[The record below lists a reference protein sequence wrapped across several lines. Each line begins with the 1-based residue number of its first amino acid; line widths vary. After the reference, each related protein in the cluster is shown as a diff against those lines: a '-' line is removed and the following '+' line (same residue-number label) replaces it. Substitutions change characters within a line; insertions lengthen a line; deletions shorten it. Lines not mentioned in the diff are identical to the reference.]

1 MGFLDFLLGS
11 TKLPQ
16 PKSERLFAIATA
28 RITLEAKLGL
38 KPTGNAAICIKP
50 LESSTYERTRAEIE
64 ELLKLG
70 SRETGTDYRIENDS
84 YGYLWVVLKDP
95 DFEDLVSGI
104 HMIVRS
110 LTDSGLGQ
118 QLLCAVY
125 PFSFSDGFK
134 VYWIFSF
141 KMGAYYPFVPSGEKK
156 EKERESALE
165 LRLRSVMTEE
175 IPIEKDVGRW
185 YPIWDMPL

>member
-1 MGFLDFLLGS
+1 MGFLDFILGT

-38 KPTGNAAICIKP
+38 KPAGNAAICIKP
-50 LESSTYERTRAEIE
+50 LESSTYESTRAEVE
-64 ELLKLG
+64 DLLKLG
-70 SRETGTDYRIENDS
+70 SRETGTAYRLESDS
-84 YGYLWVVLKDP
+84 YGYLWVVLTDQ

-104 HMIVRS
+104 HMVSRS

-118 QLLCAVY
+118 QLLCAVF
-125 PFSFSDGFK
+125 PFSNNSK

-141 KMGAYYPFVPSGEKK
+141 KLGAYYPFVPASEKPGR
-156 EKERESALE
+156 ERDSALE
-165 LRLRSVMTEE
+165 LRLRSVMSEE
-175 IPIEKDVGRW
+175 LPIEKNVERW
-185 YPIWDMPL
+185 YPIWEMPL

>member
-1 MGFLDFLLGS
+1 MGFLDFILGT

-38 KPTGNAAICIKP
+38 KPVGNAAICIKP
-50 LESSTYERTRAEIE
+50 LESSTYERTRAEVE
-64 ELLKLG
+64 DMLKLG
-70 SRETGTDYRIENDS
+70 SRETGTAYRLESDS
-84 YGYLWVVLKDP
+84 YNYLWVVLTDQ
-95 DFEDLVSGI
+95 DFENLVSGI
-104 HMIVRS
+104 HMVSRS

-118 QLLCAVY
+118 QLLCAVF
-125 PFSFSDGFK
+125 PFSNNSK

-141 KMGAYYPFVPSGEKK
+141 KLGAYYPFVPSSEKPGR
-156 EKERESALE
+156 ERDSALE
-165 LRLRSVMTEE
+165 LRLRSVMSEE
-175 IPIEKDVGRW
+175 LPIEKNVERW

>member
-11 TKLPQ
+11 TRLPQ

-64 ELLKLG
+64 DLLKLG
-70 SRETGTDYRIENDS
+70 SRETGTAYRLENDS

-104 HMIVRS
+104 HMVARS

-125 PFSFSDGFK
+125 PFSDGYK

-141 KMGAYYPFVPSGEKK
+141 KLGAYYPFVPSGASG
-156 EKERESALE
+156 RDGALE
-165 LRLRSVMTEE
+165 LRLRSVMAEE
-175 IPIEKDVGRW
+175 LPIEKDVERW
-185 YPIWDMPL
+185 YPIWEMPL

>member
-28 RITLEAKLGL
+28 RVTLEAKLGL
-38 KPTGNAAICIKP
+38 KPAGNAAICIKP
-50 LESSTYERTRAEIE
+50 MESSTYERTRAEVE
-64 ELLKLG
+64 DLLRLG
-70 SRETGTDYRIENDS
+70 SREAGTAYRLENDS
-84 YGYLWVVLKDP
+84 YGYLWVVLTDP

-104 HMIVRS
+104 HMVARS

-125 PFSFSDGFK
+125 PFSNGFK

-141 KMGAYYPFVPSGEKK
+141 KLGAYYPFVPSSEKTGR
-156 EKERESALE
+156 ERDSALE
-165 LRLRSVMTEE
+165 LRLRSVMAEE
-175 IPIEKDVGRW
+175 LPIEKDVERW
-185 YPIWDMPL
+185 YPIWEMPL

>member
-1 MGFLDFLLGS
+1 MGLLDVILGT
-11 TKLPQ
+11 TKLQQ
-16 PKSERLFAIATA
+16 PKTESLFAIATA

-64 ELLKLG
+64 DLLRLG
-70 SRETGTDYRIENDS
+70 SRETGTTYRLENDR
-84 YGYLWVVLKDP
+84 YGYLWVVLTDP
-95 DFEDLVSGI
+95 EFEDLVSGV
-104 HMIVRS
+104 HMVARS

-118 QLLCAVY
+118 QLLCVVY
-125 PFSFSDGFK
+125 PFSNGFK

-141 KMGAYYPFVPSGEKK
+141 KLGTYYPFVPSIEKA
-156 EKERESALE
+156 ERDGALE
-165 LRLRSVMTEE
+165 LRLKSVMAEE
-175 IPIEKDVGRW
+175 LPIEKDVERW